1 MIGAT
6 SERTISPE
14 EFQRGLRQQ
23 LFPSTPGVK
32 LYAVLDGASIPN
44 LLSRLYSK
52 PSPEFVSLYRGE
64 LEREIAEVSPYL
76 VSLEPRSPFTD
87 WILAEGW
94 GSHWGIFA
102 ASRASF
108 KDMRKHFRTFLRVQL
123 PAGKP
128 VYFRY
133 YDPRAW
139 RAFLPTA
146 DSGQLRRLFGP
157 IQSFTC
163 EGAELDQLLHY
174 ELERGKLSAQA
185 LRPGRDEKPRPVELA
200 PPAAAQSSLLLP
212 HNGDEGI
219 LLRIRQEQ
227 LDAFSGPRREQLPR
241 KVAKY
246 LRDECPK
253 ETATMSDAEL
263 DAFIREGFKRA
274 AGYGMSVEWDLC
286 RFCWLAALYGT
297 EFDVERD
304 WARNVLALAEDSPTE
319 RMDQLETY
327 QRNYLAQLFST
338 A

>member
-14 EFQRGLRQQ
+14 EFQRGLRHQ
-23 LFPSTPGVK
+23 LFPSTPGAK

-76 VSLEPRSPFTD
+76 VRLEPRSPFTD

-133 YDPRAW
+133 YDPRVW

-146 DSGQLRRLFGP
+146 DGAQLRRLFGP

-163 EGAELDQLLHY
+163 EGAELDEALHY
-174 ELERGKLSAQA
+174 ELERGKLSAQT
-185 LRPGRDEKPRPVELA
+185 LRPGREEKPRRVELA
-200 PPAAAQSSLLLP
+200 PSAGAQSSLLP

-219 LLRIRQEQ
+219 LLRI
-227 LDAFSGPRREQLPR
+227 
-241 KVAKY
+241 
-246 LRDECPK
+246 
-253 ETATMSDAEL
+253 
-263 DAFIREGFKRA
+263 
-274 AGYGMSVEWDLC
+274 
-286 RFCWLAALYGT
+286 
-297 EFDVERD
+297 
-304 WARNVLALAEDSPTE
+304 
-319 RMDQLETY
+319 
-327 QRNYLAQLFST
+327 
-338 A
+338 